1 MPTRRLDT
9 EAVFAVE
16 VTDADA
22 YFPNDELP
30 VDANVLRDFYDT
42 VGHGFV
48 RADTIRRYHP
58 DHTAAR
64 PLRGIEDDLLDR
76 MVHPHVLD
84 AREAVQT
91 IRAKLEHTPASDME
105 RQASLKSA
113 LNEALEEVEDRAEEI
128 EAIEERIDDGDT
140 LDAEQLSKLINRDV
154 EPRTRKL
161 TSMDGREFTAETSY
175 SMGTMN
181 GGRFGSSTQW
191 GPTAA
196 RRMYRDLPWRLLRA
210 RARKVEDKPQERST
224 AQHIEQLGVET
235 VVEALDYFDREP
247 AQLFVS
253 NGSSNSKSKPRK
265 CETPPSVLR

>member
-1 MPTRRLDT
+1 MPTRLDT
-9 EAVFAVE
+9 EDTFAIE
-16 VTDADA
+16 TEDAEDF
-22 YFPNDELP
+22 FPKDPP
-30 VDANVLRDFYDT
+30 VSPNVLRDYWT
-42 VGHGFV
+42 RTGTPMV
-48 RADTIRRYHP
+48 RADTLRRYHS
-58 DHTAAR
+58 DYTEAQ

-76 MVHPHVLD
+76 LTHPHVME
-84 AREAVQT
+84 ARRAADE
-91 IRAKLEHTPASDME
+91 IREDLANAPASDME

-113 LNEALEEVEDRAEEI
+113 LNEALDEVEDRADEI
-128 EAIEERIDDGDT
+128 AAIENRIDNGDT
-140 LDAEQLSKLINRDV
+140 LDAKQMSLLIDRKV
-154 EPRTRKL
+154 EPETQRL

-181 GGRFGSSTQW
+181 GSRFGSSSQW
-191 GPTAA
+191 SLEAA
-196 RRMYRDLPWRLLRA
+196 RRMYRDLPRRLLRS
-210 RARKVEDKPQERST
+210 RSRKVEDKPQERST